1 MTSTTRPEHIREI
14 VHRFSVF
21 YEVYPES
28 TVLHDHTIR
37 QVGFCVDLCGR
48 PPRGKNVS
56 PGCARNKE
64 IYGGLSQIA
73 SWVIP
78 EKDFECCYELD
89 GFDAS
94 LQCDEGAQDCGSV
107 QLEIHILHQHG
118 FDRPLDE
125 CELRALR
132 EVEDRLENLGVYRGK
147 TSSVRE

>member
-28 TVLHDHTIR
+28 TVLYDHPIR
-37 QVGFCVDLCGR
+37 QVGFCLC
-48 PPRGKNVS
+48 NVS
-56 PGCARNKE
+56 PGCARSKE

-94 LQCDEGAQDCGSV
+94 LHCGNGVQDCGSV
-107 QLEIHILHQHG
+107 KWRYTFFTNMDLTG
-118 FDRPLDE
+118 R
-125 CELRALR
+125 
-132 EVEDRLENLGVYRGK
+132 
-147 TSSVRE
+147 